1 MRPNVVIDMTAVQFM
16 DSSCLRKL
24 VHMYQERATGHGF
37 SPARLGPWVAALENE
52 LIDFPT
58 GAHDDQVD
66 VLSDA
71 RDVVAQA
78 MNRPSPQTRGVV
90 G

>member
-1 MRPNVVIDMTAVQFM
+1 
-16 DSSCLRKL
+16 
-24 VHMYQERATGHGF
+24 MYQERATGHGF

-66 VLSDA
+66 VLPRFFEPLRQRVRVWKLIGRFRRSK
-71 RDVVAQA
+71 VKMKAQHGIEL
-78 MNRPSPQTRGVV
+78 RWSR
-90 G
+90 